1 MPDSKTLPYLIDLL
15 DDPSDEIR
23 STILKELERYG
34 LTLEDE
40 IHNMDIRLDQ
50 ERRLLL
56 DDLFEKNDRI
66 WLKRIWP
73 SIADIE
79 DDNQK
84 LETGLR
90 YICDFQNG
98 RFYSRK
104 LSPMLDSLAAE
115 YGSFHGEADHF
126 QLIHFLM
133 HQKNLKG
140 AEHDYYNPLNSNL
153 VYVMEKGFGIPISL
167 SSILILVGK
176 RIGLHFEGCNFPGHF
191 LTRFTNPEDNEI
203 VLVDCYNNG
212 QLIYESDIDT
222 LEKETFRHLIEVA
235 YDKATAISMLKR
247 VLGNLANA
255 YKKNGDV
262 TNNEFF
268 EALLNIS

>member
-15 DDPSDEIR
+15 DDPSDDIR
-23 STILKELERYG
+23 DTILKELERYG

-40 IHNMDIRLDQ
+40 IHNLDIQLDMP
-50 ERRLLL
+50 RKLLL

-73 SIADIE
+73 SIMDVE
-79 DDNQK
+79 DEYLK

-98 RFYSRK
+98 RFYPRK
-104 LSPMLDSLAAE
+104 LTPMLDALAEE
-115 YGSFHGEADHF
+115 YRTFHTKPDHF

-153 VYVMEKGFGIPISL
+153 VYVLEKGFGIPISL
-167 SSILILVGK
+167 ASILILTGK
-176 RIGLHFEGCNFPGHF
+176 RLGLIFEGCNFPGHF
-191 LTRFTNPEDNEI
+191 LARFTDPEDNEI

-212 QLIYESDIDT
+212 QLIYESDIDN
-222 LEKETFRHLIEVA
+222 LEKDTFRHLIDVA
-235 YDKATAISMLKR
+235 YEKATAISMLKR
-247 VLGNLANA
+247 VIGNVANA

-262 TNNEFF
+262 TNHEFF
-268 EALLNIS
+268 DALLNRT